1 MAARAMWK
9 ATIRLGKL
17 SVPVR
22 LYSAAQDKDVHF
34 HMLHARDH
42 VRVRQRMVHPGTGE
56 EVPREQVRRGY
67 EVEPGTFVLLS
78 EEELAELAPEASRD
92 IAIAQCVP
100 VDAIDRAF
108 YVRPYYLGPDGD
120 DARYAAL
127 AAALERSE
135 RAGIAHFV
143 MRKKAYAGALHGRDG
158 RLVLV
163 TMRPAEEV
171 VDVSQLEAPGGRA
184 LDKRELQLAEQLV
197 SALSA
202 DFEPAAFRDEH
213 RDRVL
218 ELIEKKRKGG
228 KIQKPRVP
236 RKAEPASLASALS
249 ASLKHVRKE
258 RKSA

>member
-9 ATIRLGKL
+9 ALIRFEDV

-22 LYSAAQDKDVHF
+22 MYSAAQDKDVHF
-34 HMLHARDH
+34 HMLHAQDE
-42 VRVRQRMVHPGTGE
+42 VRVRQRMVHPGSGE
-56 EVPREQVRRGY
+56 EVPREQIRRGF
-67 EVEPGTFVLLS
+67 EVEPGTFVLLAP
-78 EEELAELAPEASRD
+78 EELESLAPKPSRD
-92 IAIAQCVP
+92 ITVTQFVAK
-100 VDAIDRAF
+100 DAIDQAW

-120 DARYAAL
+120 DARYSAL
-127 AAALERSE
+127 AAALEKE
-135 RAGIAHFV
+135 DRAGVAHWV
-143 MRKKAYAGALHGRDG
+143 LRKKQYSGALHGHEG

-171 VDVSQLEAPGGRA
+171 VDVSQLQAPGGRP

-197 SALSA
+197 SALTA
-202 DFEPAAFRDEH
+202 DFDPTAFRDEH

-218 ELIEKKRKGG
+218 ELIETKRKGG
-228 KIQKPRVP
+228 TIHKPRVP
-236 RKAEPASLASALS
+236 RKAEPSSLASALT

>member
-9 ATIRLGKL
+9 ALVRFGKV

-22 LYSAAQDKDVHF
+22 MYSAAQEKDVHF
-34 HMLHARDH
+34 HMLHASDQE
-42 VRVRQRMVHPGTGE
+42 RVRQRMVHPGTGE
-56 EVPREQVRRGY
+56 EVPREEIRRGF

-78 EEELAELAPEASRD
+78 PEELESLAPAASRE
-92 IAIAQCVP
+92 IAIAQFVP
-100 VDAIDRAF
+100 REAIDQAW

-127 AAALERSE
+127 AAALEKAG
-135 RAGIAHFV
+135 RAGVAHWV
-143 MRKKAYAGALHGRDG
+143 MRKKQYSGALHARDG

-171 VDVSQLEAPGGRA
+171 VDVSALEPPAGRP

-197 SALSA
+197 SALTA
-202 DFEPAAFRDEH
+202 DFDPTAFRDEH
-213 RDRVL
+213 RERVL
-218 ELIEKKRKGG
+218 ALIETKRKGG
-228 KIQKPRVP
+228 KLHKPRVP

-249 ASLKHVRKE
+249 ASLEHVRKE
-258 RKSA
+258 RRSA